1 MPAPKKFTEDD
12 TYQIRSRRQ
21 SAKEVRASASGK
33 TTSTFV
39 AKKEKGE
46 DGRMYSTAERD
57 KARALKTA
65 GKGTIKPQTA
75 KESKRY
81 LAGFEQEYTKGAE
94 KGMATGKSKT
104 VNSDAYDT
112 LGRLADNN
120 NLKGQARDKAIK
132 SALKVV
138 AQRMQSDRNR
148 TANRAESVEKRAA
161 AKKTKSN
168 KSKLIGGQELIC

>member
-1 MPAPKKFTEDD
+1 MPAPKKFTSDD
-12 TYQIRSRRQ
+12 TYGARSKTQ
-21 SAKEVRASASGK
+21 SAKEVRAKASGK
-33 TTSTFV
+33 TTSTFL

-57 KARALKTA
+57 KARTLKAA
-65 GKGTIKPQTA
+65 GKGTIKPQTV

-81 LAGFEQEYTKGAE
+81 LAEFEDYYTKGAE
-94 KGMATGKSKT
+94 KGIATGKSKT

-112 LGRLADNN
+112 LARLADNN
-120 NLKGQARDKAIK
+120 NLKGKARDKAIK

-138 AQRMQSDRNR
+138 SQRMQSERNR
-148 TANRAESVEKRAA
+148 TANRAESTEKRAA

-168 KSKLIGGQELIC
+168 TSKLIGG

>member
-12 TYQIRSRRQ
+12 EYITSPRRQ
-21 SAKEVRASASGK
+21 SAKEARAKASGK

-46 DGRMYSTAERD
+46 DGRMYSTPERD
-57 KARALKTA
+57 KARTLKAA

-81 LAGFEQEYTKGAE
+81 LAGFEGEYTKGAE
-94 KGMATGKSKT
+94 KGMATGRSKI

-112 LGRLADNN
+112 LARLADNN
-120 NLKGQARDKAIK
+120 NLKGKARDKAIK

-138 AQRMQSDRNR
+138 SQRMQSDRNR
-148 TANRAESVEKRAA
+148 TATRAEAVEKRSAA
-161 AKKTKSN
+161 NKAKSN
-168 KSKLIGGQELIC
+168 KSKLIGG